1 MHELSIAEGIIDVV
15 TRTANA
21 NALSKIKS
29 VRVAIGQLAGVEIE
43 ALRFAWVSARRDS
56 VAEEAELV
64 IERPQ
69 GKAWCM
75 DCGKTV
81 PLPRYGEACPFCGG
95 YHLTATGGTELKVLD
110 IVGED

>member
-75 DCGKTV
+75 DCEKTV

-95 YHLTATGGTELKVLD
+95 YHLSATGGTELKVLD